1 MQYDINQK
9 AVKISALSS
18 GKVRF
23 EYFTGEKIL
32 PTDQNRKIEQD
43 KFTYS
48 LFRKAFEK
56 ETENNWGSKN
66 KKV

>member
-56 ETENNWGSKN
+56 ETENN
-66 KKV
+66 